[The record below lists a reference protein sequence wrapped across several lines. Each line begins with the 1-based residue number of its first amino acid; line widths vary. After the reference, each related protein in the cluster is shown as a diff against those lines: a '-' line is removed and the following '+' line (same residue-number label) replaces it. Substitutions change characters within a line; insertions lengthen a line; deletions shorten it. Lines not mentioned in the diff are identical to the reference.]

1 VEDEDAE
8 NAPLAGHPGQH
19 ERVADDMW
27 QAIHAERRALA
38 DDLTG
43 LDASRWGTPSLDA
56 GWTVH
61 DVLAHMTATARM
73 TPPAIMLKMARAGF
87 NFPRFADREIAAVGA
102 GGPEATLARFRTA
115 ETSTSAPPGPKLSW
129 MGETLVH
136 AEDIRRP
143 LGLAHDYPTDWVTQ
157 VIAFYSGSNVLI
169 GGKRR
174 VQGLTLRATDADFSH
189 GSGPVVE
196 GPAMS
201 LLMATAGRRV
211 ALDDL
216 IGDGLATLRSR

>member
-1 VEDEDAE
+1 
-8 NAPLAGHPGQH
+8 
-19 ERVADDMW
+19 MW
-27 QAIHAERRALA
+27 QAIHVERRALA
-38 DDLTG
+38 DDLAD

-73 TPPAIMLKMARAGF
+73 APPAFVLKLARTGF
-87 NFPRFADREIAAVGA
+87 NFAKFADREIAAVGA
-102 GGPEATLARFRTA
+102 GGPESTLAQFRSA
-115 ETSTSAPPGPKLSW
+115 ETLTSAPPAPKLSW

-143 LGLAHDYPTDWVTQ
+143 LGIAHDYPTDWVTR
-157 VIAFYSGSNVLI
+157 VIDFYSGSNVLI

-174 VQGLTLRATDADFSH
+174 VEGLTLRATDADWSH

-201 LLMATAGRRV
+201 LLMATAGRGV

-216 IGDGLATLRSR
+216 SGEGLATLRARC

>member
-1 VEDEDAE
+1 MPLSAACAE
-8 NAPLAGHPGQH
+8 QH

-38 DDLTG
+38 DDLAG
-43 LDASRWGTPSLDA
+43 LDASQWETPSLDA

-73 TPPAIMLKMARAGF
+73 TPPAFLLKMARAGF
-87 NFPRFADREIAAVGA
+87 KFPRFADREIAAVRA
-102 GGPEATLARFRTA
+102 GGPEATLAQFREA

-136 AEDIRRP
+136 GEDVRRP
-143 LGLAHDYPTDWVTQ
+143 LGIAHDYPTDWVTR
-157 VIAFYSGSNVLI
+157 VIEFYSGSNVLI

-174 VQGLTLRATDADFSH
+174 VEGLTLRATDADWSH
-189 GSGPVVE
+189 GTGPTVE
-196 GPAMS
+196 GPAIS

-211 ALDDL
+211 AHDDL
-216 IGDGLATLRSR
+216 TGQGLATLRTR